1 MSFKSILSLKQNK
14 NKKKTIMQQQQKNE
28 IVVTDQGTI
37 SLTSMIFID
46 KRYGNFFVRD
56 AVIVEPEAYIGGVIM
71 STKMV
76 IKGHVEGDITCK
88 EELVIESTANI
99 KGNIIANTTF
109 IEPGAVINGSL
120 LITENVPCAE
130 FEKKISYAEKLLIE
144 GYGINN
150 LERGKPSI
158 NVEEKSFQK
167 YDKNTNIPR
176 SENRQ
181 SVFSSIDE
189 RVENAWW

>member
-56 AVIVEPEAYIGGVIM
+56 AVIVEPEAYIGGAIM

-150 LERGKPSI
+150 LERGNPSI

>member
-150 LERGKPSI
+150 LERGNPSI